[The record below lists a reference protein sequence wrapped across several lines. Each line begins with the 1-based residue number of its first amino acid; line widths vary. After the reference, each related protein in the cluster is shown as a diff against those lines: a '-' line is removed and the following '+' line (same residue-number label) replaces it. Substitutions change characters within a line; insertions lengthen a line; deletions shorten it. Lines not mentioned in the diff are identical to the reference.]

1 MKIRSILYTLIL
13 LGILFIS
20 QAMAQST
27 QRLKI
32 LGVAVK
38 GNESISENSIKVQAG
53 IMEGKEIIFDD
64 IPDAIKKLW
73 KLKIFSDI
81 QIYMDKSTDMGLFLI
96 IEVKEYPRLDKF
108 EIKGNKKV
116 RKSKFDEELNI
127 ISGKVLSPALIS
139 ESKRKI
145 LDLYK
150 EDGFLLAE
158 VTEEITPGAAE
169 NLQNLTF
176 HIKEGKKVRIK
187 EVRFENNEQFSE
199 GRLRRILKET
209 KQRNLWLLK
218 IGEFKSDKYDEDK
231 QLLVDFY
238 NKEGYRDFEV
248 VSDSIH
254 YSEDNKHLYLNLEL
268 YEGPRYKFREI
279 TFSGNILFTTEQL
292 RLVLGIKPGD
302 YYDKQDLQMA
312 VYDRLNGLYMD
323 RGYLYFNIVPQEIP
337 VSEDEIDLL
346 LNITENHQVSVGRI
360 NIVGNDRT
368 HENVIRRELKIYPGD
383 IFSREALIR
392 SQREIFIMNYFS
404 DVVPDIVPYSDDEVD
419 VEITVEEK
427 SSDRAN
433 LSFSIS
439 QTYGLIG
446 GGGIEFNNFRGR
458 GQQLKV
464 SYQQGT
470 NYSIYGTQTNAYK
483 SASISYTDPWLF
495 DSPNL
500 VGASLFYTE
509 RGYSSSYYY
518 YPYDLTQRGG
528 SLRWGRRFRWP
539 DNYFRGTWMFAASKK
554 EYFNLDA
561 DYLQRVLLGQDKTT
575 NVSLTQ
581 VISRDSRDAP
591 EFPTKGSVLNW
602 TATLAGWFLG
612 GTEHF
617 VKNLFSLDYY
627 TPTFWKLVLYNH
639 VELGIIQK
647 TRENSII
654 PPDERFIM
662 GGAGMVYGTAL
673 RGYDDNAISPVPNN
687 ATGSSYSY
695 WGGEAMFKYTLEYR
709 VPISEN
715 PTIYGLLFAEAGNT
729 WMDLKTTDPFN
740 LRRSAGFGVRFYM
753 PALGMIGVD
762 LGYGFDDIDPE
773 GYTGYGQPEGWK
785 THFIF
790 GMPF

>member
-1 MKIRSILYTLIL
+1 MKIKPTLQVFL
-13 LGILFIS
+13 LVFLFLF
-20 QAMAQST
+20 T
-27 QRLKI
+27 QLSGQTTRRLKI

-38 GNESISENSIKVQAG
+38 GNESVSANSIKVQSG
-53 IMEGKEIIFDD
+53 LLEGKEIIFDD

-73 KLKIFSDI
+73 SLKIFSDI
-81 QIYMDKSTDMGLFLI
+81 QVYLDKATETGIFLI
-96 IEVKEYPRLDKF
+96 IEVAEYPRIDKF
-108 EIKGNKKV
+108 EIEGNKKI

-139 ESKRKI
+139 EAKRKI
-145 LDLYK
+145 LNLYHD
-150 EDGFLLAE
+150 DGYLLAE
-158 VTEEITPGAAE
+158 VNEEITPGAAE
-169 NLQNLTF
+169 NLKNLTL

-187 EVRFENNEQFSE
+187 KIQFNGNDQFSDA
-199 GRLRRILKET
+199 RLRRVLKET

-218 IGEFKSDKYDEDK
+218 MGEFDKEKYEEDK
-231 QLLVDFY
+231 QLLIDFY
-238 NKEGYRDFEV
+238 NKEGYRDFEII
-248 VSDSIH
+248 SDSVK
-254 YSEDNKHLYLNLEL
+254 YSDDKKRMYIEFNV
-268 YEGPRYKFREI
+268 YEGPRYKYHDI
-279 TFSGNILFTTEQL
+279 TFSGNNLFSSDQL
-292 RLVLGIKPGD
+292 KLVLGIKPGD
-302 YYDKQDLQMA
+302 YYNKEELEKA
-312 VYDRLNGLYMD
+312 VYDRVNGLYMD
-323 RGYLYFNIVPQEIP
+323 RGYLYFNIIPQEIP
-337 VSEDEIDLL
+337 VSENEIDLL
-346 LNITENHQVSVGRI
+346 LSITENHQVSVHRV

-368 HENVIRRELKIYPGD
+368 HENVIRRELKIFPGD

-404 DVVPDIVPYSDDEVD
+404 DVTPDIVPKDEDEVD
-419 VEITVEEK
+419 VEITVKEK

-446 GGGIEFNNFRGR
+446 GGGVEFNNFRGR
-458 GQQLKV
+458 GQQLSI

-470 NYSIYGTQTNAYK
+470 NYSIYGTRTNAYK
-483 SASISYTDPWLF
+483 SFSVSFTEPWLF
-495 DSPNL
+495 DTPNL
-500 VGASLFYTE
+500 VGGSLFYTE

-528 SLRWGRRFRWP
+528 SIRWGRRFRWP
-539 DNYFRGTWMFAASKK
+539 DSYFRGTWMLSASKK
-554 EYFNLDA
+554 EYHNLS
-561 DYLQRVLLGQDKTT
+561 DYYKSMVLMGRDKTT

-581 VISRDSRDAP
+581 VIARDSRDAP

-617 VKNLFSLDYY
+617 VKNNFSLDFY
-627 TPTFWKLVLYNH
+627 TPTLWKLVLFNH
-639 VELGIIQK
+639 VEFGVIQK
-647 TRENSII
+647 IKSNSII

-673 RGYDDNAISPVPNN
+673 RGYDDNTITPVPLT
-687 ATGSSYSY
+687 ASGSTYSY
-695 WGGEAMFKYTLEYR
+695 WGGETMFKYTLEYR
-709 VPISEN
+709 IPISQN

-740 LRRSAGFGVRFYM
+740 LKRSAGFGVRFYM

-762 LGYGFDDIDPE
+762 LGYGFDDNDPE
-773 GYTGYGQPEGWK
+773 GYTGYGKPEGWK

>member
-1 MKIRSILYTLIL
+1 MKFRSILYTLIL
-13 LGILFIS
+13 TGIFLTS
-20 QAMAQST
+20 QTPAQSP

-38 GNESISENSIKVQAG
+38 GNETISANSIKIQSG
-53 IMEGKEIIFDD
+53 ILEGQEIVFDD
-64 IPDAIKKLW
+64 ISEAVKKLW

-81 QIYMDKSTDMGLFLI
+81 QIYMDKATDAGIFLI
-96 IEVKEYPRLDKF
+96 IEVAEYPRLDKF
-108 EIKGNKKV
+108 EIKGNKKI

-127 ISGKVLSPALIS
+127 VSGKVLSPALIA
-139 ESKRKI
+139 ETKRKI
-145 LDLYK
+145 YDIYK

-158 VTEEITPGAAE
+158 VTEEITPGAAD
-169 NLQNLTF
+169 NLKNLTF

-187 EVRFENNEQFSE
+187 EIRFENNEQFSDS
-199 GRLRRILKET
+199 RLRRILKET
-209 KQRNLWLLK
+209 KQRNIWLLK
-218 IGEFKSDKYDEDK
+218 IGEFDDKKYEEDK
-231 QLLVDFY
+231 KLLIDFY
-238 NKEGYRDFEV
+238 NKEGYRDFEIV
-248 VSDSIH
+248 RDTII
-254 YSEDNKHLYLNLEL
+254 YSEDKKHLYLNLEV
-268 YEGPRYKFREI
+268 YEGPRYKYHEI
-279 TFSGNILFTTEQL
+279 TFSGNNLFTSEQL
-292 RLVLGIKPGD
+292 QMVLGIKPGE
-302 YYDKQDLQMA
+302 YYNKQELETA
-312 VYDRLNGLYMD
+312 VYDRINGLYMD

-346 LNITENHQVSVGRI
+346 LSITENHQVSVGRI

-404 DVVPDIVPYSDDEVD
+404 DVVPDIVPYSEDEVD
-419 VEITVEEK
+419 IEISVEEK

-446 GGGIEFNNFRGR
+446 GGGVEFNNFRGR

-483 SASISYTDPWLF
+483 SASISFTDPWLF

-500 VGASLFYTE
+500 VGASIFYTE

-539 DNYFRGTWMFAASKK
+539 DNYFRGTWMLAASKK
-554 EYFNLDA
+554 EYFNLNA
-561 DYLQRVLLGQDKTT
+561 DYLEQVLLGQDKTT

-581 VISRDSRDAP
+581 VIARDSRDAP

-602 TATLAGWFLG
+602 SVTLAGWFLG

-617 VKNLFSLDYY
+617 VKNLFNIDFY

-639 VELGIIQK
+639 VELGIIK
-647 TRENSII
+647 KIRDDSII

-687 ATGSSYSY
+687 ATGSAYSY
-695 WGGEAMFKYTLEYR
+695 WGGETMFKYTLEYR

-715 PTIYGLLFAEAGNT
+715 PTIYGLVFAEAGNT
-729 WMDLKTTDPFN
+729 WMNLKTTDPFN
-740 LRRSAGFGVRFYM
+740 LKRSVGFGVRFYM

-762 LGYGFDDIDPE
+762 MGYGFDDIDPE

>member
-1 MKIRSILYTLIL
+1 MKFRSILYTLIL
-13 LGILFIS
+13 TSIFLTS
-20 QAMAQST
+20 QTPAQSS

-38 GNESISENSIKVQAG
+38 GNESISANSIKIQSG
-53 IMEGKEIIFDD
+53 ILEGQEIIFDD
-64 IPDAIKKLW
+64 ISEAVKKLW

-81 QIYMDKSTDMGLFLI
+81 QIYMDKATDAGIFLI
-96 IEVKEYPRLDKF
+96 IEVAEYPRLDKF
-108 EIKGNKKV
+108 EIKGNKKI

-127 ISGKVLSPALIS
+127 VSGKVLSPALIADT
-139 ESKRKI
+139 KRKI
-145 LDLYK
+145 YDIYK

-158 VTEEITPGAAE
+158 VTEEITPGAAD
-169 NLQNLTF
+169 NLKNLTF

-187 EVRFENNEQFSE
+187 EIRFENNEQFSDS
-199 GRLRRILKET
+199 RLRRILKET
-209 KQRNLWLLK
+209 KQRNIWLLK
-218 IGEFKSDKYDEDK
+218 IGEFDEKKYEEDK
-231 QLLVDFY
+231 KLLIDFY
-238 NKEGYRDFEV
+238 NKEGYRDFEIV
-248 VSDSIH
+248 KDTVI
-254 YSEDNKHLYLNLEL
+254 YSKDKKHLYLNLEV
-268 YEGPRYKFREI
+268 YEGPRYKYHEI
-279 TFSGNILFTTEQL
+279 TFSGNNLFSSEQL
-292 RLVLGIKPGD
+292 QMVLGIKPGE
-302 YYDKQDLQMA
+302 YYNKQELETA
-312 VYDRLNGLYMD
+312 VYDRINGLYMD

-346 LNITENHQVSVGRI
+346 LSITENHQVSVGRI

-404 DVVPDIVPYSDDEVD
+404 DVVPDIVPYSEDEVD
-419 VEITVEEK
+419 IEISVEEK

-446 GGGIEFNNFRGR
+446 GGGVEFNNFRGR

-470 NYSIYGTQTNAYK
+470 NYSIYGTRTNAYK
-483 SASISYTDPWLF
+483 SASISFTDPWLF

-500 VGASLFYTE
+500 VGASIFYTE

-518 YPYDLTQRGG
+518 YPYDLTQQGG

-539 DNYFRGTWMFAASKK
+539 DNYFRGTWMLAASKK
-554 EYFNLDA
+554 EYFNLNA
-561 DYLQRVLLGQDKTT
+561 DYLEQVLLGQDKTT

-581 VISRDSRDAP
+581 VIARDSRDAP
-591 EFPTKGSVLNW
+591 EFPTRGSVLNW
-602 TATLAGWFLG
+602 SVTLAGWFLG

-617 VKNLFSLDYY
+617 VKNLFNIDFY

-639 VELGIIQK
+639 VELGIIK
-647 TRENSII
+647 KIRDDSII

-687 ATGSSYSY
+687 ATGSAYSY
-695 WGGEAMFKYTLEYR
+695 WGGETMFKYTLEYR

-715 PTIYGLLFAEAGNT
+715 PTIYGLVFAEAGNT
-729 WMDLKTTDPFN
+729 WMNLKTTDPFN
-740 LRRSAGFGVRFYM
+740 LKRSVGFGVRFYM

-762 LGYGFDDIDPE
+762 MGYGFDDIDPE
-773 GYTGYGQPEGWK
+773 GYTGYGKPEGWK

>member
-647 TRENSII
+647 IRENSII

>member
-1 MKIRSILYTLIL
+1 MKIRPILITLIL
-13 LGILFIS
+13 ACIIFTS
-20 QAMAQST
+20 QAMAQSS

-108 EIKGNKKV
+108 EIKGNKKI

-158 VTEEITPGAAE
+158 VTEEITPGAVE
-169 NLQNLTF
+169 NLKNLTF

-187 EVRFENNEQFSE
+187 EVRFENNEQFSDS
-199 GRLRRILKET
+199 RLRRVLKET

-231 QLLVDFY
+231 KLLVDFY

-254 YSEDNKHLYLNLEL
+254 YSEDNKYLYLNLEV
-268 YEGPRYKFREI
+268 YEGPRYKFRDI
-279 TFSGNILFTTEQL
+279 TFSGNVLFTNEQL
-292 RLVLGIKPGD
+292 KQVLGIKSGD
-302 YYDKQDLQMA
+302 FYNKQDLQMA
-312 VYDRLNGLYMD
+312 VYDRINGLYMD

-337 VSEDEIDLL
+337 VGEDEIDLL
-346 LNITENHQVSVGRI
+346 LSITENHQVSVGRI

-554 EYFNLDA
+554 EYFNLDEE
-561 DYLQRVLLGQDKTT
+561 YLQRVLLGQDKTT

-627 TPTFWKLVLYNH
+627 TPTIWKLVLYNH

-673 RGYDDNAISPVPNN
+673 RGYDDNAISPVPNS

-695 WGGEAMFKYTLEYR
+695 WGGESMFKYTLEYR
-709 VPISEN
+709 VPISSN

-729 WMDLKTTDPFN
+729 WMDLKTTDPFS
-740 LRRSAGFGVRFYM
+740 LKRSAGFGVRFYM

-773 GYTGYGQPEGWK
+773 GYTGYGKPEGWK

>member
-231 QLLVDFY
+231 NLLVDFY

>member
-1 MKIRSILYTLIL
+1 MKIRPILYALIL
-13 LGILFIS
+13 AGVFIIN
-20 QAMAQST
+20 QAMAQSP
-27 QRLKI
+27 QRFKI

-38 GNESISENSIKVQAG
+38 GNESISENSIKVQSG
-53 IMEGKEIIFDD
+53 IMEGKEIVFDD

-108 EIKGNKKV
+108 EIKGNKKIK
-116 RKSKFDEELNI
+116 KSKFNEKLKI

-145 LDLYK
+145 YDLYR

-158 VTEEITPGAAE
+158 VTEEISPGAAE
-169 NLQNLTF
+169 NLKNLTF

-187 EVRFENNEQFSE
+187 EVRFENNEQFSD

-218 IGEFKSDKYDEDK
+218 IGEFKNEKYEEDK
-231 QLLVDFY
+231 KLLVDFY

-254 YSEDNKHLYLNLEL
+254 YSADNKHLYLNLEL
-268 YEGPRYKFREI
+268 YEGPRYKYREI
-279 TFSGNILFTTEQL
+279 TFSGNVLFTTEQL
-292 RLVLGIKPGD
+292 RLVLGIKHGD
-302 YYDKQDLQMA
+302 YYNKQDLQIA
-312 VYDRLNGLYMD
+312 VYDRVNGLYMD
-323 RGYLYFNIVPQEIP
+323 RGYLFFNIVPQEIP

-346 LNITENHQVSVGRI
+346 LSITENHQVSVGRI

-368 HENVIRRELKIYPGD
+368 HENVIRRELKIYPGN

-404 DVVPDIVPYSDDEVD
+404 NVVPDIVPYSEDEVD

-554 EYFNLDA
+554 EYFNLNE
-561 DYLQRVLLGQDKTT
+561 DYLKRVLLGQDKTT

-581 VISRDSRDAP
+581 VIARDSRDAP
-591 EFPTKGSVLNW
+591 EFPTKGSVFNW
-602 TATLAGWFLG
+602 TTTLAGWFLG

-617 VKNLFSLDYY
+617 IKNIFNLDYY
-627 TPTFWKLVLYNH
+627 TPTIWKLVLYNH
-639 VELGIIQK
+639 VELGIIKKIQDD
-647 TRENSII
+647 SVI

-673 RGYDDNAISPVPNN
+673 RGYDDNAISPVPNS
-687 ATGSSYSY
+687 ASGSSYSY
-695 WGGEAMFKYTLEYR
+695 WGGETMFKYTLEYR

-762 LGYGFDDIDPE
+762 LGYGFDDINPE